1 MDVNALFYHAC
12 KNGCIRLS
20 ATLKE
25 MLFSLKK
32 DATLKEMLF
41 SLKKDAIVVSICWN
55 QTFIPLQ
62 KIQLIVWWEI
72 LEIHHMLL
80 QFFFFTQYSAHV
92 FFAFLNAL
100 HQSSSFCWSQFMDAF
115 MLCVG
120 PRHYSLRYVLLLW
133 KCCILSQT
141 YAQHFWLYLSSYQH
155 GV

>member
-72 LEIHHMLL
+72 LEVHHMLL
-80 QFFFFTQYSAHV
+80 HFFSLHTV
-92 FFAFLNAL
+92 FCTCFLCIECTTPVIIIFVDHNSWM
-100 HQSSSFCWSQFMDAF
+100 SSCF
-115 MLCVG
+115 
-120 PRHYSLRYVLLLW
+120 VL
-133 KCCILSQT
+133 
-141 YAQHFWLYLSSYQH
+141 AQDRTP
-155 GV
+155 